1 MTKTASS
8 TDYHSVD
15 DGSLFGAN
23 AEDFDKWDSQQL
35 ADFLAS
41 AGLMAYRK
49 MVLDHKITGKFAHL
63 LTDEDLRDMG
73 MIVVG
78 DRLRF
83 KQLMMTMGRKA
94 RFCNSTKAIWTG
106 EEQTYYSDIEHFVCT
121 CMGLIPDGKH
131 YYSRLSLEISWLQ
144 IILHDDLTIFML
156 SLFLSVQIPPPTNSQ
171 EVT

>member
-1 MTKTASS
+1 LFGFAVYSS
-8 TDYHSVD
+8 KSDLRTIITMKKAISPDYQNID
-15 DGSLFGAN
+15 DGSLFGTN

-35 ADFLAS
+35 ADFLSS
-41 AGLMAYRK
+41 AGLMAYKK

-94 RFCNSTKAIWTG
+94 RFCNTTKAIWSG
-106 EEQTYYSDIEHFVCT
+106 EEQKYYSDAERYCCT
-121 CMGLIPDGKH
+121 CVGLVPDGK
-131 YYSRLSLEISWLQ
+131 
-144 IILHDDLTIFML
+144 
-156 SLFLSVQIPPPTNSQ
+156 
-171 EVT
+171 

>member
-1 MTKTASS
+1 MGKKASGA
-8 TDYHSVD
+8 SVATEFVNMD

-23 AEDFDKWDSQQL
+23 AEDFDSWDSQQL
-35 ADFLAS
+35 ADFLSS

-94 RFCNSTKAIWTG
+94 RFCNTTKAIWIG
-106 EEQTYYSDIEHFVCT
+106 EEVKYYSEAEKLCCT
-121 CMGLIPDGKH
+121 GMGVFPDGTF
-131 YYSRLSLEISWLQ
+131 
-144 IILHDDLTIFML
+144 D
-156 SLFLSVQIPPPTNSQ
+156 
-171 EVT
+171 